1 MAKLENDFLEKCTY
15 KDYPAN
21 GVSFIDIFPILR
33 EFYPQDF
40 EQKFSGRFEDSIVFV
55 PEARGFLFYGH
66 INPKLSVPL
75 RKPNKLPGELYTF
88 SYQKEYGEDAL
99 CFSLHH
105 LKQAINCYLQTH
117 KCEDNIIPITFFDDI
132 LATGG
137 TTKAFISYIENIKVE
152 GYSFKVKDC
161 KFYII
166 LNDLCGKD
174 ILSSLN
180 IPITS
185 VYEI

>member
-1 MAKLENDFLEKCTY
+1 MAKLKNDLLEKCTY
-15 KDYPAN
+15 KDYPAK

-40 EQKFSGRFEDSIVFV
+40 GQKFSGRFEDSIVFV